1 MAREKA
7 AGGGSS
13 KRVTARESVKNPRS
27 PWRHAGQWQ
36 KRKLFIGAERR
47 HGSRRSLR
55 SCYLMPV
62 PRPLVF
68 REAPSGVGATRTAGW
83 ALKLGVGGGGSER
96 RRGWEELLP
105 EHSFGPCCA
114 LSQVRDGVVCRPR
127 KGRASAAACSPIL
140 PRRKWRARETDI
152 RGVWGTLT
160 SRAPITLYPVSFP
173 LLPHPN
179 SPFKRYCPPG
189 LLAPFLFVMEGR
201 QSG

>member
-1 MAREKA
+1 MAEAEAVYR
-7 AGGGSS
+7 GG
-13 KRVTARESVKNPRS
+13 AS
-27 PWRHAGQWQ
+27 PWQQEKPSELLLNAGPP
-36 KRKLFIGAERR
+36 A
-47 HGSRRSLR
+47 
-55 SCYLMPV
+55 
-62 PRPLVF
+62 
-68 REAPSGVGATRTAGW
+68 SGVQRGAVGRGGDKDCWLGPQAGC
-83 ALKLGVGGGGSER
+83 VGGSES

-189 LLAPFLFVMEGR
+189 LLAPFPFVMEGR